1 MPKNPSTNLDGFF
14 VHEGD
19 GVSRDF
25 CHTRQ
30 FVDIQTMKSYIQPVF
45 HKFHAP
51 TTTPLVNRGAVPKL
65 TRPTVAEIDLK
76 ALAYNLRGIRRKVGR
91 QVSVMGVVKANAYG
105 HGIVEVARFLERLS
119 IDYLGVAN
127 AEEGVILREAGT
139 TVPIHVFTLATRLQ
153 ASLFGMYGLEPTIC
167 SQHDAALLNAQA
179 QRVGKTIPIHLKI
192 DTGMNRIGVDAK
204 DLKKLLKTLAKLRRL
219 EIKGIYTHFATADS
233 RDKSFSKLQ
242 LAEFHQALGMLQ
254 KEGVSAEVIHCAGS
268 AGILDLPES
277 YFSMV
282 RPGIMLYGYYP
293 SRETTESVSL
303 KPVLS
308 LKSRVSLVKWVEP
321 GESVSYGRRYIAKQ
335 RTRIATLPIGYAD
348 GYMRSL
354 TGRSSV
360 LIGNRRFPTAGTI
373 CMDQL
378 MVDVGSEDVRVG
390 DEAVLIGRQHRDHIS
405 AWDLAATLGTIP
417 YEICTNISSRVPRIH
432 R

>member
-1 MPKNPSTNLDGFF
+1 
-14 VHEGD
+14 
-19 GVSRDF
+19 
-25 CHTRQ
+25 
-30 FVDIQTMKSYIQPVF
+30 
-45 HKFHAP
+45 
-51 TTTPLVNRGAVPKL
+51 VPKL

-76 ALAYNLRGIRRKVGR
+76 ALAYNLNGIRRQVGTR
-91 QVSVMGVVKANAYG
+91 VKIMGIVKANAYG
-105 HGIVEVARFLERLS
+105 HGIVEVAQFLERKR

-127 AEEGVILREAGT
+127 AEEGVVLRESGT
-139 TVPIHVFTLATRLQ
+139 KAPIHVFTLPSKSQ
-153 ASLFGMYGLEPTIC
+153 ASLFASHDLEPTIC
-167 SQHDAALLNAQA
+167 SQYDAALINVQA
-179 QRVGKTIPIHLKI
+179 QRAGKSIPIHLKI
-192 DTGMNRIGVDAK
+192 DTGMNRIGVNPGE
-204 DLKKLLKTLAKLRRL
+204 LRKLLKTLSKLRHL
-219 EIKGIYTHFATADS
+219 EIKGVYTHFAMAEI
-233 RDKSFSKLQ
+233 RDKSFSRLQ
-242 LAEFHQALGMLQ
+242 LAEFHRALDVLQ
-254 KEGVSAEVIHCAGS
+254 KERVSAELIHCAGS

-293 SRETTESVSL
+293 SRETTESVRL

-308 LKSRVSLVKWVEP
+308 LKSRVSLVKWVKS
-321 GESVSYGRRYIAKQ
+321 GESVSYGRRYIAKR
-335 RTRIATLPIGYAD
+335 RTRIATLPLGYAD

-390 DEAVLIGRQHRDHIS
+390 DEAVLIGQQYREHIS
-405 AWDLAATLGTIP
+405 AWDLAATVGTIP

>member
-1 MPKNPSTNLDGFF
+1 M
-14 VHEGD
+14 
-19 GVSRDF
+19 
-25 CHTRQ
+25 
-30 FVDIQTMKSYIQPVF
+30 
-45 HKFHAP
+45 
-51 TTTPLVNRGAVPKL
+51 
-65 TRPTVAEIDLK
+65 
-76 ALAYNLRGIRRKVGR
+76 
-91 QVSVMGVVKANAYG
+91 
-105 HGIVEVARFLERLS
+105 
-119 IDYLGVAN
+119 
-127 AEEGVILREAGT
+127 
-139 TVPIHVFTLATRLQ
+139 
-153 ASLFGMYGLEPTIC
+153 C
-167 SQHDAALLNAQA
+167 SQYDAALLHAHA
-179 QRVGKTIPIHLKI
+179 QRVGRTIPIHVKI
-192 DTGMNRIGVDAK
+192 DTGMNRIGVEARE
-204 DLKKLLKTLAKLRRL
+204 LKNLLKTLAKLRRL

-233 RDKSFSKLQ
+233 RDKSFSKQQ
-242 LAEFHQALGMLQ
+242 LAEFHQALDVLQ
-254 KEGVSAEVIHCAGS
+254 KERVSAEVIHCAGS

-293 SRETTESVSL
+293 SRETTESVLL

-321 GESVSYGRRYIAKQ
+321 GESVSYGRRYIAGQ
-335 RTRIATLPIGYAD
+335 RTRIATLPLGYAD

-360 LIGNRRFPTAGTI
+360 LIGNRKFPTAGTI

-378 MVDVGSEDVRVG
+378 MVDVGRADVRVG
-390 DEAVLIGRQHRDHIS
+390 DEAVLIGRQHRERIT

>member
-1 MPKNPSTNLDGFF
+1 M
-14 VHEGD
+14 
-19 GVSRDF
+19 
-25 CHTRQ
+25 
-30 FVDIQTMKSYIQPVF
+30 
-45 HKFHAP
+45 
-51 TTTPLVNRGAVPKL
+51 PKL

-76 ALAYNLRGIRRKVGR
+76 ALAYNLKGIRRKVGR

-105 HGIVEVARFLERLS
+105 HGIVEVAKFLERQS

-127 AEEGVILREAGT
+127 AEEGVVLREAGAT
-139 TVPIHVFTLATRLQ
+139 APIHVFTLPSKLQ
-153 ASLFGMYGLEPTIC
+153 APLFGSYDLEPTVC

-179 QRVGKTIPIHLKI
+179 QRLGKTIPIHVKI
-192 DTGMNRIGVDAK
+192 DSGMNRIGVEPK
-204 DLKKLLKTLAKLRRL
+204 ELKKLLTALAKLRRL
-219 EIKGIYTHFATADS
+219 EIKGVYTHFAMADI
-233 RDKSFSKLQ
+233 RDKSFSRLQ
-242 LAEFHQALGMLQ
+242 LAEFHQALDVLQ
-254 KEGVSAEVIHCAGS
+254 KEGVTAEVIHCAGS

-293 SRETTESVSL
+293 SRETTESVPL

-335 RTRIATLPIGYAD
+335 KTRIATLPLGYAD

-378 MVDVGSEDVRVG
+378 MVDVGNEDVRVG
-390 DEAVLIGRQHRDHIS
+390 DEAVLIGQQRRERIS
-405 AWDLAATLGTIP
+405 AWDLAATVGTIP